1 MNNDKELKTEY
12 ILEMHN
18 IRKEFPGVVAL
29 KNVNFN
35 LKAGEIHALLGENG
49 AGKSTLIKI
58 ITGAYKNDA
67 GEIRLYG
74 DIVKMDSPIHAQDL
88 GISAV
93 YQEFNLIPYLDA
105 AQNIY
110 LRKQPL
116 TGKIIK
122 FLDYKTM
129 YKKSVDLLHELGVD
143 IDVKIP
149 VKRLSVAYQQMVE
162 IAKALAWDAKI
173 IIFDEPTAVITEE
186 ESQKLFKVMYK
197 LKEKGVAII
206 YISHRLEEIKQ
217 IGDRAT
223 ILRDGE
229 FIETMDLHEEA
240 TNIDAI
246 IRKMVGRDLVEKFPK
261 YKVPLGE
268 EVLRVE
274 NITVDKK
281 FQDISFSLRKG
292 EILGITGLV
301 GAGRTEIV
309 KSIFGDLRL
318 SSGEIYIEN
327 KKVVIKTPLD
337 AIKLGI
343 SLVPEDRKNEGLIQ
357 ILSIEDNMIIANQS
371 KFLNGILF
379 SNKKIKM
386 TCNDMVK
393 RMRIVTSGLDKQV
406 KYLSGGNQQKV
417 VLAKWLISNS
427 KIVIFDE
434 PTRGIDVGAKVEVYQ
449 LMNELVKSGVGII
462 MISSELPEALGMSDR
477 LIVIYEGKKTA
488 ELDIKE
494 ATQER
499 ILKYATG
506 QRVTR

>member
-1 MNNDKELKTEY
+1 MPINSNQNY
-12 ILEMHN
+12 ILEIHK

-29 KNVNFN
+29 KDVDFN

-58 ITGAYKNDA
+58 ITGAYKNDG
-67 GEIRLYG
+67 GEIMLYG
-74 DIVKMDSPIHAQDL
+74 EKIKIEGPIHAQDL

-116 TGKIIK
+116 TGKVIK

-129 YKKSVDLLHELGVD
+129 YKNSEKLLEELGIE

-149 VKRLSVAYQQMVE
+149 VKHLSVAYQQMVE

-186 ESQKLFKVMYK
+186 ESQKLFKVMQR
-197 LKEKGVAII
+197 LKEKGVGII
-206 YISHRLEEIKQ
+206 YISHRLEEINQ

-223 ILRDGE
+223 ILRDGQL
-229 FIETMDLHEEA
+229 IETIDLRKESVR
-240 TNIDAI
+240 IDTI
-246 IRKMVGRDLVEKFPK
+246 IKKMVGRDLVEKFPK
-261 YKVPLGE
+261 IDVPLGNE
-268 EVLRVE
+268 ILRVQ
-274 NITVDKK
+274 NIASGKK
-281 FQDISFSLRKG
+281 FSNINFSLRKG

-309 KSIFGDLRL
+309 KTIFGDLPL
-318 SSGEIYIEN
+318 TAGEIFIEN
-327 KKVVIKTPLD
+327 KKVIIKSPTD

-343 SLVPEDRKNEGLIQ
+343 SLVPEDRKNEGLVQ
-357 ILSIEDNMIIANQS
+357 ILSIKDNMIMANQL
-371 KFLNGILF
+371 KFRKGALF
-379 SNKKIKM
+379 STKSIKRV
-386 TCNDMVK
+386 CSDMVQK
-393 RMRIVTSGLDKQV
+393 MRIVTNGLDKKV

-417 VLAKWLISNS
+417 VLAKWLIANS
-427 KIVIFDE
+427 KVVIFDE

-449 LMNELVKSGVGII
+449 LMNQLIKNGAGII

-477 LIVIYEGKKTA
+477 IIVMYEGRMTA

-494 ATQER
+494 ATQDR

-506 QRVTR
+506 QGGMD